1 MAATSEVDAALA
13 SFAALDEAEL
23 ARPWRFR
30 DTPADVRY
38 AIYRTLEDAQE
49 AYVGV
54 AALPHPEAQRILALA
69 RRAFGD
75 LRGLLVGLPSEL
87 IDRSPREGE
96 WSIRE
101 TLRHII
107 LIERRYAVQTLYATE
122 RTDSDPMR
130 VADDKMPTPAQI
142 DITGSLTDM
151 LERVCAAR
159 AETHRRLESLSAAL
173 LTRPTQWTHFDVDVR
188 FRLHRFAAHLIEHG
202 IQCEK
207 TLATLGVPMTEGR
220 RIVRRLVALL
230 GEVEGL
236 GGHAETHAIEQRLV
250 ERAASVAA

>member
-1 MAATSEVDAALA
+1 MAATPEVDAALA
-13 SFAALDEAEL
+13 SFAALDESQL

-30 DTPADVRY
+30 DKPADVRY

-75 LRGLLVGLPSEL
+75 LRGLLVGLPPEL

-107 LIERRYAVQTLYATE
+107 LIERRYSVQTLYATE
-122 RTDSDPMR
+122 RADSDPMR
-130 VADDKMPTPAQI
+130 VADDKMPTLAHI
-142 DITGSLTDM
+142 DISGSLTDM
-151 LERVCAAR
+151 LERVRAAR
-159 AETHRRLESLSAAL
+159 AETQRRLESLSPAL
-173 LTRPTQWTHFDVDVR
+173 LTRPTQWMHFDVDVR

-207 TLATLGVPMTEGR
+207 TLANLGVPMTEGR
-220 RIVRRLVALL
+220 RIVRRLAALL

-236 GGHAETHAIEQRLV
+236 GGRDEARAIEQRLV